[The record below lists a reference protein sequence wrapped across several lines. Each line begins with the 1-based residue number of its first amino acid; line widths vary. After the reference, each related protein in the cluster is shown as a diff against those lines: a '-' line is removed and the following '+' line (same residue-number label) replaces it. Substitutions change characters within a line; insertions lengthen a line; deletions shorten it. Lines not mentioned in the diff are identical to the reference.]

1 MQPSGGIKFQKPG
14 NLGQLPAVAGM
25 TPRLFATTAAL
36 YACVGEQSESTLNV
50 ERSGV
55 VEGAGSCVLY
65 NPTRSLSMTQ
75 QRQRLPIF
83 KVSLPSWSMQIDDV
97 FLWPVLHVPIT
108 KYKTILKTYNIQWFS
123 LSLK

>member
-1 MQPSGGIKFQKPG
+1 
-14 NLGQLPAVAGM
+14 M

-36 YACVGEQSESTLNV
+36 YASVGEQSESTLNV

-55 VEGAGSCVLY
+55 VEGAGSCVVY

-108 KYKTILKTYNIQWFS
+108 KYKKNT
-123 LSLK
+123 